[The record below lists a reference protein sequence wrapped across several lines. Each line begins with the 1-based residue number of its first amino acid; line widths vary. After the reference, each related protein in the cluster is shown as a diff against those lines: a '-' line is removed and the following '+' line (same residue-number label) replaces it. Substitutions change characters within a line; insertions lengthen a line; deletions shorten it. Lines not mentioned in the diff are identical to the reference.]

1 MLAYAEKILGKRGF
15 RKTPTSK
22 STPRA
27 RFEAL
32 AIGINMAL
40 RVNPELP
47 PKEISSWID
56 TDEFKDIITSD
67 GANNKGRLKNRIDY
81 VKNHLLGTDI

>member
-1 MLAYAEKILGKRGF
+1 
-15 RKTPTSK
+15 
-22 STPRA
+22 
-27 RFEAL
+27 
-32 AIGINMAL
+32 MAL